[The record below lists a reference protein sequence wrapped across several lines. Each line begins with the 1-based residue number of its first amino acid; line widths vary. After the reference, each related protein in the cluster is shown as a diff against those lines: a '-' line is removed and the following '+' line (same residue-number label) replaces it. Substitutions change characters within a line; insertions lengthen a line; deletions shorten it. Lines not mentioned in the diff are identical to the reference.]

1 MLRAPCYV
9 AQRRTMSKKIKIGVS
24 SCLLGNNVRYDG
36 GNKLDQHLIDT
47 LGRIALWVPI
57 CPEVESGLPVPREAM
72 QLVAD
77 GPRICLITVETKQ
90 DRTEVLTRWGEE
102 KLKRLEQEGVRGFV
116 LKARSPSC
124 GVHNAPFFSSAGD
137 AQGAGAGL
145 FAKAV
150 INHFPSLPVV
160 DEERLRDPDVREL
173 FLRRL
178 QP

>member
-1 MLRAPCYV
+1 
-9 AQRRTMSKKIKIGVS
+9 MSKKIKIGIS

-36 GNKLDQHLIDT
+36 GNKLDQYLIDT
-47 LGRIALWVPI
+47 LGRIVIWVPI

-77 GPRICLITVETKQ
+77 GPRICLITMETKQ
-90 DRTEVLTRWGEE
+90 DRTEVLARWGEK

-116 LKARSPSC
+116 FKARSPSC
-124 GVHNAPFFSSAGD
+124 GVHDAPFFSSSGD
-137 AQGAGAGL
+137 ARGVGAGL

-150 INHFPSLPVV
+150 IKHFPSLPVE
-160 DEERLRDPDVREL
+160 DEERLRDPAVREL

-178 QP
+178 

>member
-1 MLRAPCYV
+1 
-9 AQRRTMSKKIKIGVS
+9 MSKKIKIGIS

-77 GPRICLITVETKQ
+77 GLRICLMTIETKQ
-90 DRTEVLTRWGEE
+90 DRTGVLTRWGEE

-137 AQGAGAGL
+137 ALGAGAGL